1 MQYLRPAVRALL
13 LKIACGERIP
23 PEFVRIVLA
32 GCLKGASLRAVV
44 KTIPTKEKGLRIQTS
59 DIILGEPGVGKGQS
73 FQWRDDLIDEVK
85 KMLLEY
91 ADTQLQ
97 LAREAD
103 NAPLPQGLER
113 PRVKPVKTF
122 KYVDGIERLSNM
134 DLPFLVDLPNG
145 SCEAVFVTASRNSGS
160 GLVPILE

>member
-1 MQYLRPAVRALL
+1 MRPTVRVLL
-13 LKIACGERIP
+13 LKIARGERIP

-85 KMLLEY
+85 KMLLQY

-97 LAREAD
+97 LAREAV
-103 NAPLPQGLER
+103 NAPVPEGEER
-113 PRVKPVKTF
+113 PRVKSIRTF
-122 KYVDGIERLSNM
+122 CGWD
-134 DLPFLVDLPNG
+134 
-145 SCEAVFVTASRNSGS
+145 
-160 GLVPILE
+160 